1 MNLIFDIG
9 ANLGSTVKIFIRKS
23 KKIVAFEP
31 NKLLVNNLKEM
42 FKHDNVIIDTR
53 ALSDKVGT
61 KVFNVSNADSLS
73 TFSEDW
79 IHNSRFS
86 NTITWDTQIEVETTT
101 LDNIIEEYG
110 IPDYVKIDVEGYEY
124 EVLSSLTKFLP
135 DTLFAFEWAE
145 ETKDK
150 ICLILEHVNN
160 LGYRSFGYTEEDK
173 VLFDGE
179 IDWVGYEKFLK
190 TVEEFKPERK
200 VRWGMIYFKK

>member
-53 ALSDKVGT
+53 ALSNKVGT

>member
-9 ANLGSTVKIFIRKS
+9 ANLGSTVKIFIKKS
-23 KKIVAFEP
+23 EKIVAFEP
-31 NKLLVNNLKEM
+31 NKLLVDNLKEI

-53 ALSDKVGT
+53 ALSNKVGT

-179 IDWVGYEKFLK
+179 IDWVVYEKFLK